1 MRGIDA
7 RQTGLGQKRSS
18 ANVCFRLLTDLRS
31 AKLKCQLIIASHN
44 ANLPVNAEAEL
55 IYALEARDGHGQ
67 ALAQGGL
74 DRAHLADAVLDIMK
88 GSEQAFKQG
97 SEKYHF

>member
-1 MRGIDA
+1 MQGGE
-7 RQTGLGQKRSS
+7 GLG
-18 ANVCFRLLTDLRS
+18 VGVGTELRCQCLRPLS
-31 AKLKCQLIIASHN
+31 RRFKPVAKCQLIIATHN

-74 DRAHLADAVLDIMK
+74 DRAHLAGAVLNIME